1 VKSDLGFVTLRRAL
15 SGMVLLLALACGS
28 LPMPVEN
35 EWAKVTEARMDKLP
49 LGGASGFSVRYSFA
63 IRPKRD
69 DLDHVDIVDMSGSD
83 PVTLI
88 SGAAV
93 GGANAWSSESV
104 PLSALSV
111 PWLFTSG
118 PTRKLFR
125 FVLYTQSGE
134 TVNLDQPVFFSAET
148 KAFFRRNVT
157 AR

>member
-1 VKSDLGFVTLRRAL
+1 MKGDLEFVTLRPAL
-15 SGMVLLLALACGS
+15 AGLALLLALACSS

-35 EWAKVTEARMDKLP
+35 EWARVTEARLDKSALD
-49 LGGASGFSVRYSFA
+49 GAGFSVSYSFA

-69 DLDHVDIVDMSGSD
+69 DLDHVDIIDLSGSD

-93 GGANAWSSESV
+93 GGENAWTSEKV
-104 PLSALSV
+104 PLSAQSV

-134 TVNLDQPVFFSAET
+134 TLSLEQPVFFSAET
-148 KAFFRRNVT
+148 KAFYRRNVQP
-157 AR
+157 